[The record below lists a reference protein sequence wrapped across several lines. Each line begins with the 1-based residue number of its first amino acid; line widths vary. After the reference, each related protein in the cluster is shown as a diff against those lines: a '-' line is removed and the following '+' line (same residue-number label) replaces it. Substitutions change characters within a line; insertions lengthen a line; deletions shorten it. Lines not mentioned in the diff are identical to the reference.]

1 MMSRSLLRLLA
12 VALAAGLMSCS
23 QSEKK
28 PPTYAERVQKMSAM
42 PGFFPLYWDGK
53 AGKLWLEIERFDTD
67 FLYVESLPAGIGS
80 NDIGLDRGQ
89 LGQERVVRFTRSGPR
104 VLLVAP
110 NLAFRAVT
118 NDAVERR
125 AVEDSFASSVLA
137 GFEVT
142 AEEGSKVLVDATD
155 FFLRDAHDVIGTLK
169 STKQGAFTLDA
180 KRSAFFLPRT
190 KNFPRNT
197 EVEVILTFAGTEPG
211 GFVRDVAPDPKSIT
225 VRQKHSLVQLPDDH
239 YRPRAFDPRAGYFSM
254 AYADYSSPI
263 GDPLMK
269 RFITRHR
276 LEKKDPAAAR
286 SEPVQ
291 PIIYYLDP
299 GTPEPVRSALLDGA
313 RWWSQAFE
321 AAGFINAFRVE
332 MLPPDADP
340 LDVRYNIIQWVH
352 RATRGWSYGA
362 SVADPRTGEIIKGC
376 VTLGSLRVRQDI
388 MIAEGLL
395 APYEDGKPASPEMER
410 MALARLRQLAAH
422 EVGHTLGL
430 SHNYIASTVG
440 RASVMDY
447 PHPLVNLAPDGT
459 LDLRDA
465 YATGIG
471 EWDKVAITCGYAQFE
486 PGTDETAAIEGLL
499 RAARER
505 GLTYLTDQDARPLG
519 SAHPLVHLWD
529 NGTNAV
535 DELNRMLVVR
545 ATALA
550 RFGAAVIKPGRP
562 LATIEEPLVTTF
574 LLHRYQLEA
583 AAKSIAGQ
591 TYSYALRGDGQTPV
605 TRVAPEEQRR
615 ALGAVLDALQPR
627 VLALPESLLA
637 QLPPRPAG
645 FPSTR
650 ELFSRHTGLTFDAL
664 APAETAAEIT
674 FSLLF
679 NSERAAR
686 LVQQSARDPQVPG
699 LDEVIGRALDA
710 TWRLP
715 AGADYAGEIQRAVD
729 YVALARL
736 VRLAADSDVAPQV
749 KAVVM
754 QQLTTLRDWLRN
766 AAPKAAAP
774 AQQAHLAEGA
784 RLITQF
790 LEHPKD
796 FTPPDV
802 PEPPPGQPIGEM
814 FDCDG
819 AGFLR

>member
-1 MMSRSLLRLLA
+1 
-12 VALAAGLMSCS
+12 MSCS

-211 GFVRDVAPDPKSIT
+211 NFVRDVTPDPKSIT

-313 RWWSQAFE
+313 RWWNQAFE

-332 MLPPDADP
+332 LLPPDADP

-352 RATRGWSYGA
+352 RATRGCSY
-362 SVADPRTGEIIKGC
+362 
-376 VTLGSLRVRQDI
+376 
-388 MIAEGLL
+388 
-395 APYEDGKPASPEMER
+395 
-410 MALARLRQLAAH
+410 
-422 EVGHTLGL
+422 
-430 SHNYIASTVG
+430 
-440 RASVMDY
+440 
-447 PHPLVNLAPDGT
+447 
-459 LDLRDA
+459 
-465 YATGIG
+465 
-471 EWDKVAITCGYAQFE
+471 
-486 PGTDETAAIEGLL
+486 
-499 RAARER
+499 
-505 GLTYLTDQDARPLG
+505 
-519 SAHPLVHLWD
+519 
-529 NGTNAV
+529 
-535 DELNRMLVVR
+535 
-545 ATALA
+545 
-550 RFGAAVIKPGRP
+550 
-562 LATIEEPLVTTF
+562 
-574 LLHRYQLEA
+574 
-583 AAKSIAGQ
+583 
-591 TYSYALRGDGQTPV
+591 
-605 TRVAPEEQRR
+605 
-615 ALGAVLDALQPR
+615 
-627 VLALPESLLA
+627 
-637 QLPPRPAG
+637 
-645 FPSTR
+645 
-650 ELFSRHTGLTFDAL
+650 
-664 APAETAAEIT
+664 
-674 FSLLF
+674 
-679 NSERAAR
+679 
-686 LVQQSARDPQVPG
+686 
-699 LDEVIGRALDA
+699 
-710 TWRLP
+710 
-715 AGADYAGEIQRAVD
+715 
-729 YVALARL
+729 
-736 VRLAADSDVAPQV
+736 
-749 KAVVM
+749 
-754 QQLTTLRDWLRN
+754 
-766 AAPKAAAP
+766 
-774 AQQAHLAEGA
+774 
-784 RLITQF
+784 
-790 LEHPKD
+790 
-796 FTPPDV
+796 
-802 PEPPPGQPIGEM
+802 
-814 FDCDG
+814 
-819 AGFLR
+819 